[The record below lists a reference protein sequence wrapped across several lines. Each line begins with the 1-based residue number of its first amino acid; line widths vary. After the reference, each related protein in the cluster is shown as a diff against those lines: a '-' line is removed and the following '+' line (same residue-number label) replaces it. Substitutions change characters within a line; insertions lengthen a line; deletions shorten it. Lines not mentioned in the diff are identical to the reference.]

1 MEEMKNQI
9 LILEDEKLVS
19 SFIKECFEKVGYEVH
34 IIEDDKTDFN
44 ANAYRLIF
52 VDRDLVYQDENG
64 EEVVSNYHDYFLK
77 QTKSKKIDKAN
88 LLAKTFYISGSVSN
102 NDYLANKLL
111 IRAME
116 QWCEENGYYSFDR
129 ETYILQFNIFSDMVE
144 QNQYCKVDNDR
155 FRYKIK
161 RLAHIYRLWE

>member
-1 MEEMKNQI
+1 MKNQV

-19 SFIKECFEKVGYEVH
+19 SFIKEAFEKVGYEVH

-64 EEVVSNYHDYFLK
+64 REVVSNYHDYFLK
-77 QTKSKKIDKAN
+77 QTKSKEIDKAN

-116 QWCEENGYYSFDR
+116 QWCKDYGDYSFDR
-129 ETYILQFNIFSDMVE
+129 ETYLLQFNIFSDMVE

-155 FRYKIK
+155 FKYKIT